1 LTDTQGTV
9 LVIDDDQDMRWAIRT
24 ILAETGLEVAEA
36 SAGEGGLEL
45 AARCAPDAVLLDIQ
59 MPGIDGEE
67 VLRRLRHQQKDLPV
81 IMVTA
86 YGTIPGAVEA
96 IRSGA
101 FEYITKPFRNER
113 LLDVVRRAVSRHQAG
128 ATAATAQVRGAIT
141 SVMGHGSAVQL
152 LVDQIETVIAT
163 DYSVLIRGE
172 TGAGK
177 EVVARCLHEKG
188 PRADHPLVI
197 VDCGSV
203 VDTLIDSEFFG
214 HEKGAYTGAANR
226 RLGWFETAAKGGTLF
241 LDEIG
246 NLSAM
251 GQKALLRALEERV
264 IHRVGSTTP
273 ISIDVRV
280 IAATNEALEERIDR
294 AGFRED
300 LFFRLAE
307 YVIVLPPLRARR
319 EDIGFLAGRFLDQA
333 RDSVAR
339 PRIEIA
345 PAALELLRSHDWP
358 GNAREL
364 RSVLRHAAL
373 VATEIVTVAQ
383 IAGCLTGH
391 RLRASPPARSEPGS
405 MALRGR
411 VQDKVREV
419 ERDAII
425 EALERAGGNKAEA
438 ARQLGI
444 DYKTYRMKLK
454 IVVERGKEEAHGH
467 S

>member
-1 LTDTQGTV
+1 
-9 LVIDDDQDMRWAIRT
+9 
-24 ILAETGLEVAEA
+24 
-36 SAGEGGLEL
+36 
-45 AARCAPDAVLLDIQ
+45 
-59 MPGIDGEE
+59 
-67 VLRRLRHQQKDLPV
+67 
-81 IMVTA
+81 
-86 YGTIPGAVEA
+86 
-96 IRSGA
+96 
-101 FEYITKPFRNER
+101 
-113 LLDVVRRAVSRHQAG
+113 
-128 ATAATAQVRGAIT
+128 
-141 SVMGHGSAVQL
+141 MGHGSAVQL

-188 PRADHPLVI
+188 PRADHPLVV

-214 HEKGAYTGAANR
+214 HEKGAYTGAASR

-319 EDIGFLAGRFLDQA
+319 EDIGFLAGRAFSTRHA
-333 RDSVAR
+333 TPWRAPGSKSHR
-339 PRIEIA
+339 PRSSCCA
-345 PAALELLRSHDWP
+345 VTTGPAMRA
-358 GNAREL
+358 NC
-364 RSVLRHAAL
+364 AAFC
-373 VATEIVTVAQ
+373 VTP
-383 IAGCLTGH
+383 
-391 RLRASPPARSEPGS
+391 RWSPPKSSPSPRLPA
-405 MALRGR
+405 
-411 VQDKVREV
+411 V
-419 ERDAII
+419 
-425 EALERAGGNKAEA
+425 
-438 ARQLGI
+438 
-444 DYKTYRMKLK
+444 
-454 IVVERGKEEAHGH
+454 
-467 S
+467 